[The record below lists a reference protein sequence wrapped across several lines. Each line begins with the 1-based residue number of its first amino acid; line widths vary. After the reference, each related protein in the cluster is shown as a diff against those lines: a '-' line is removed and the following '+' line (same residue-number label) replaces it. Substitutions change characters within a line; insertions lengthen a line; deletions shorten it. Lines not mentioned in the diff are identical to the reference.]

1 MYPFVYWLAPHD
13 SVTVWLLEVAVTS
26 GLAHIHPPA
35 QLMLNWKPSFCTE
48 KSEVKRTSNGPE
60 VEVTL
65 QVPVPE
71 KLPNCVPAV
80 VVPL

>member
-1 MYPFVYWLAPHD
+1 MYWLVPHD
-13 SVTVWLLEVAVTS
+13 SETVWLPEVAVTS

-48 KSEVKRTSNGPE
+48 KSEVNRTSNGPD